1 MTDATLLLRQV
12 NPQFCSNGRPS
23 YQVFRLTDSD
33 KGLLSVYDGDL
44 ITAADAWKHWTEV
57 AKKKSVGAVAV
68 SVAVISSGSLAWA
81 WVPNTSGGIS
91 TPSQRRTS
99 NGLETRAVLSFRTS
113 GAVMPPMATRSSEC
127 LGVLLKVS
135 NRRSSPFCAPRTRIQ
150 VKKRMRRN

>member
-68 SVAVISSGSLAWA
+68 SVAECVAEDLTPRSDPEPFPSHAVIDC
-81 WVPNTSGGIS
+81 
-91 TPSQRRTS
+91 TPHSESEYRVKR
-99 NGLETRAVLSFRTS
+99 LVLFNY
-113 GAVMPPMATRSSEC
+113 ATVRGW
-127 LGVLLKVS
+127 LHTAT
-135 NRRSSPFCAPRTRIQ
+135 PDA
-150 VKKRMRRN
+150 